1 MLLQPI
7 TNPSKCTRYIV
18 VLLSIWAFI
27 YLFSPFNLRLDKNNH
42 GHDDAEANKGSSL
55 SQHDICRPYGWK
67 PYQPRQPSD
76 PPRKIYDLVL
86 VTTELDLLEVR
97 LNTTWDAVD
106 YYVLVESAKTF
117 TGQNKPLLLQHA
129 LDSSSRF
136 DSYKSKIIYHEVEH
150 PEDSNPPPSPA
161 TRRASVSASGS
172 GSGSVPSSPWEDFH
186 LNAMFDQ
193 VFPSLAADETEPP
206 TNPSLNSSL
215 SSSSSSIP
223 SPRSP
228 QQNDILL
235 LSLASE
241 IPRPQTLGLLK
252 ECTFP
257 ARLTL
262 SSKMHYYSFQ
272 FVRRPSWFSRTHEY
286 GPGYVDQ
293 ESKKVE
299 WGHPQATVYKGV
311 HVGGKTVMKMSDL
324 RYGLSTS
331 GSGVDVFTGSSSESK
346 SKSKSKSQKWWWWWW
361 TTAKEW
367 MLDKGGENFWLGL
380 LAKWWLWLWDD
391 GRQGQQEQQTLQNA
405 SWTCQFCFPTLS
417 EFLLMNDEVDG
428 IDRRRRHRLGAGGP
442 FGEIDEMERDR
453 IVRYVREGKD
463 LWADIH
469 ERQGERKKWVF
480 EDVVNNTDVPSFL
493 LESPEGKEGGRL
505 RFLMERG
512 GRSGGFRDYHEVSR
526 VGVKDRGGREEAQEK
541 VMGK

>member
-1 MLLQPI
+1 MLLQPV
-7 TNPSKCTRYIV
+7 TNPSKCARYIV

-27 YLFSPFNLRLDKNNH
+27 YLFSPFNLRPDKNNPSS
-42 GHDDAEANKGSSL
+42 DDDDDDEANRGSSL

-76 PPRKIYDLVL
+76 HPRKIYDLVL

-117 TGQNKPLLLQHA
+117 TGRNKPLLLQHA

-136 DSYKSKIIYHEVEH
+136 DAYKSKIIYHEVEY
-150 PEDSNPPPSPA
+150 PEDFDPRLLTSGK
-161 TRRASVSASGS
+161 ASASASASGS
-172 GSGSVPSSPWEDFH
+172 VSSLPWEDFH

-193 VFPSLAADETEPP
+193 VFPSLAAEAEPS
-206 TNPSLNSSL
+206 TNPSLNSS
-215 SSSSSSIP
+215 SIT
-223 SPRSP
+223 SRRP
-228 QQNDILL
+228 QINDILL

-241 IPRPQTLGLLK
+241 IPRPQTIALLK
-252 ECTFP
+252 ECIFP

-311 HVGGKTVMKMSDL
+311 GGKTVRMGGRGGL
-324 RYGLSTS
+324 RYGFGS
-331 GSGVDVFTGSSSESK
+331 GSGSGRVVPGDGRKGVEDK
-346 SKSKSKSQKWWWWWW
+346 KWWA
-361 TTAKEW
+361 AKEW
-367 MLDKGGENFWLGL
+367 MDKGNLWTAENYPWLSS
-380 LAKWWLWLWDD
+380 LAKWLWLWD
-391 GRQGQQEQQTLQNA
+391 GRERQEEQTLQNA

-417 EFLLMNDEVDG
+417 EFFLLEHDG
-428 IDRRRRHRLGAGGP
+428 INNHRHRLGASP

-453 IVRYVREGKD
+453 IVRYVQEGKD

-469 ERQGERKKWVF
+469 EQQEAAGKKWVF
-480 EDVVNNTDVPSFL
+480 EEAVNNTDVPSFL

-512 GRSGGFRDYHEVSR
+512 GRSGGFRDYDEASR
-526 VGVKDRGGREEAQEK
+526 VGVKDEEEREETQEK

>member
-7 TNPSKCTRYIV
+7 TNPSKCARFIV
-18 VLLSIWAFI
+18 VVLSIWAFI
-27 YLFSPFNLRLDKNNH
+27 YLFSPFNLRPDKNNPS
-42 GHDDAEANKGSSL
+42 HDDDDDEAHRDSSL
-55 SQHDICRPYGWK
+55 SRHDICRPYGWK
-67 PYQPRQPSD
+67 PYQSRQPSD

-117 TGQNKPLLLQHA
+117 TGRNKPLLLKHA
-129 LDSSSRF
+129 LNSSSRF
-136 DSYKSKIIYHEVEH
+136 DAYKSKIIYHEVEY
-150 PEDSNPPPSPA
+150 PEDFDPRPLTSGKA
-161 TRRASVSASGS
+161 YASASGS
-172 GSGSVPSSPWEDFH
+172 VSSSPWEDFH

-193 VFPSLAADETEPP
+193 VFPSLADEVPAG
-206 TNPSLNSSL
+206 NP
-215 SSSSSSIP
+215 SSSSSLSLII
-223 SPRSP
+223 SRRP
-228 QQNDILL
+228 QINDILL

-241 IPRPQTLGLLK
+241 IPRPETLALLK
-252 ECTFP
+252 DCTFP

-262 SSKMHYYSFQ
+262 SSKTHYYSFQ
-272 FVRRPSWFSRTHEY
+272 FIRRPSWFSRTHEY

-293 ESKKVE
+293 KSQKVK

-311 HVGGKTVMKMSDL
+311 GGRMVKMSDL
-324 RYGLSTS
+324 RYGSTS
-331 GSGVDVFTGSSSESK
+331 RPGSGVFTGSEGESG
-346 SKSKSKSQKWWWWWW
+346 SNKWW
-361 TTAKEW
+361 TADW
-367 MLDKGGENFWLGL
+367 LDKGSYWLS
-380 LAKWWLWLWDD
+380 LAKWWLWLWE
-391 GRQGQQEQQTLQNA
+391 GRESQQEQTLQNA

-417 EFLLMNDEVDG
+417 ELLLLDTENDGRMNH
-428 IDRRRRHRLGAGGP
+428 RHRLGASFLGDN
-442 FGEIDEMERDR
+442 DEMERDR

-469 ERQGERKKWVF
+469 EQQEAAGKKWVF
-480 EDVVNNTDVPSFL
+480 EDVVDNTDVPSLL

-512 GRSGGFRDYHEVSR
+512 GRSGGFRDYDEASR
-526 VGVKDRGGREEAQEK
+526 VGVKDEEGGEETQEK

>member
-7 TNPSKCTRYIV
+7 TSPSKCTRYIV

-42 GHDDAEANKGSSL
+42 GHDDAEANKGSPL

-97 LNTTWDAVD
+97 LNTTWDAID

-117 TGQNKPLLLQHA
+117 TGRNKPLLLQHA

-136 DSYKSKIIYHEVEH
+136 DAYKSKIIYHEVEY
-150 PEDSNPPPSPA
+150 PEDFDPRPLTSGKASP
-161 TRRASVSASGS
+161 SASA
-172 GSGSVPSSPWEDFH
+172 SGSVPSSPWEDFH

-193 VFPSLAADETEPP
+193 VFPSLAAETEPP
-206 TNPSLNSSL
+206 TNPSLD

-228 QQNDILL
+228 KQNDILL

-286 GPGYVDQ
+286 GPGYIDQ

-299 WGHPQATVYKGV
+299 WRHPQATVYKG
-311 HVGGKTVMKMSDL
+311 T
-324 RYGLSTS
+324 
-331 GSGVDVFTGSSSESK
+331 
-346 SKSKSKSQKWWWWWW
+346 
-361 TTAKEW
+361 
-367 MLDKGGENFWLGL
+367 EN
-380 LAKWWLWLWDD
+380 DD
-391 GRQGQQEQQTLQNA
+391 G
-405 SWTCQFCFPTLS
+405 
-417 EFLLMNDEVDG
+417 G
-428 IDRRRRHRLGAGGP
+428 INHHRHRLGAGGP
-442 FGEIDEMERDR
+442 FGDIDEMERDR

-469 ERQGERKKWVF
+469 EQQEAAGKKWVF
-480 EDVVNNTDVPSFL
+480 EDVVDNTDVPSFL
-493 LESPEGKEGGRL
+493 LESPEGKEGGKL

-512 GRSGGFRDYHEVSR
+512 GRSGGFRDYDEVSR
-526 VGVKDRGGREEAQEK
+526 VGVKDEEEREEAQEK

>member
-7 TNPSKCTRYIV
+7 TNPSKCVRYIV

-27 YLFSPFNLRLDKNNH
+27 YLFSPFNLRLDKNDPSS
-42 GHDDAEANKGSSL
+42 DDDDEANRGGSL
-55 SQHDICRPYGWK
+55 SRHDICRPYGWK

-97 LNTTWDAVD
+97 LNTTWDAID

-117 TGQNKPLLLQHA
+117 TGRNKPLLLQHA

-136 DSYKSKIIYHEVEH
+136 DAYKSKIIYHEVEH
-150 PEDSNPPPSPA
+150 PEDFNPRSL
-161 TRRASVSASGS
+161 TSGKASASASASGS
-172 GSGSVPSSPWEDFH
+172 VSSSPWQDFH

-193 VFPSLAADETEPP
+193 VFPSLAAETEPP
-206 TNPSLNSSL
+206 TNPSLNSS
-215 SSSSSSIP
+215 SITSRRP
-223 SPRSP
+223 HL
-228 QQNDILL
+228 NDILL

-241 IPRPQTLGLLK
+241 IPRPQTLALLK
-252 ECTFP
+252 ECIFP

-311 HVGGKTVMKMSDL
+311 GGKTVKMS
-324 RYGLSTS
+324 GL
-331 GSGVDVFTGSSSESK
+331 
-346 SKSKSKSQKWWWWWW
+346 
-361 TTAKEW
+361 
-367 MLDKGGENFWLGL
+367 
-380 LAKWWLWLWDD
+380 
-391 GRQGQQEQQTLQNA
+391 
-405 SWTCQFCFPTLS
+405 
-417 EFLLMNDEVDG
+417 
-428 IDRRRRHRLGAGGP
+428 
-442 FGEIDEMERDR
+442 RDR
-453 IVRYVREGKD
+453 IVRFVREGKD

-469 ERQGERKKWVF
+469 EQQGGTKWVF

-512 GRSGGFRDYHEVSR
+512 GRNGGFRDYDEVSK
-526 VGVKDRGGREEAQEK
+526 VGVKDGEAREETQEK
-541 VMGK
+541 VNGK